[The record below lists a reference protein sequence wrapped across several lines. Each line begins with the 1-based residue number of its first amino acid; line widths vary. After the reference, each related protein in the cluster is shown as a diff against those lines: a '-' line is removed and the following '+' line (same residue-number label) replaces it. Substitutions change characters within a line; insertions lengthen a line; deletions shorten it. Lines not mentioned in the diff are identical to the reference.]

1 MGVAAS
7 ESEAWVEG
15 FEFLQLLRLRVQL
28 GAEAA
33 APQATE
39 RPNSIDVNT
48 LNDIDRRVLKETL
61 RLARRLQQRLE
72 LDYLR

>member
-1 MGVAAS
+1 M
-7 ESEAWVEG
+7 
-15 FEFLQLLRLRVQL
+15 QL